1 MVSLLCLASFQPFQ
15 SCCKYSWQV
24 CGSELH
30 AHEVIRAVSLQKS
43 RQQQFWGFWT
53 RSSAGVL
60 GFWKVVSSL
69 LYSLV
74 ERCQEASC
82 PRLRQVPDKVV
93 SFHVEKVEKVEKM
106 EEQTR
111 DLSQTDQQDSCY
123 SAAADQTLSPSDS
136 RAYNNKKR
144 EKRNVSS
151 LTQLPYKC
159 RKRQTTKNNN

>member
-1 MVSLLCLASFQPFQ
+1 M
-15 SCCKYSWQV
+15 
-24 CGSELH
+24 
-30 AHEVIRAVSLQKS
+30 
-43 RQQQFWGFWT
+43 
-53 RSSAGVL
+53 L

-69 LYSLV
+69 LYPLV
-74 ERCQEASC
+74 ERC

-93 SFHVEKVEKVEKM
+93 SFHVEKVEKEEKVEK
-106 EEQTR
+106 QTR

-144 EKRNVSS
+144 EKRNVLS

-159 RKRQTTKNNN
+159 RKRQTTKNNNKRQTTNNNKQG

>member
-1 MVSLLCLASFQPFQ
+1 M
-15 SCCKYSWQV
+15 
-24 CGSELH
+24 
-30 AHEVIRAVSLQKS
+30 
-43 RQQQFWGFWT
+43 
-53 RSSAGVL
+53 L

-123 SAAADQTLSPSDS
+123 SAAADQTLSPSQQG
-136 RAYNNKKR
+136 
-144 EKRNVSS
+144 V
-151 LTQLPYKC
+151 Q
-159 RKRQTTKNNN
+159 

>member
-1 MVSLLCLASFQPFQ
+1 M
-15 SCCKYSWQV
+15 
-24 CGSELH
+24 
-30 AHEVIRAVSLQKS
+30 
-43 RQQQFWGFWT
+43 
-53 RSSAGVL
+53 
-60 GFWKVVSSL
+60 VSSL
-69 LYSLV
+69 HYPLV

-93 SFHVEKVEKVEKM
+93 SFHVEKVEKV

-151 LTQLPYKC
+151 LAPVNIKISKFNFFAKFPFPYISEL
-159 RKRQTTKNNN
+159 